1 VTATAGGPPVAPASA
16 RARFWIAVGAAVV
29 VGVLARIAFVLWF
42 TPYLHFGLD
51 TQWYELTSGLIV
63 DGRGLADPASFFQRG
78 QVVPTAFRVPLYPTF
93 LAGITEVFGATR
105 TTFQVAG
112 VAVGSTTIVLT
123 ALVGRL
129 VDGART
135 GVIAAWIVALSP
147 ALLNVDASVMG
158 ETLQVPLVTLAVLG
172 VVRWRRRGGWWPL
185 VVAGLALG
193 LAMLN
198 RSDAML
204 VTVLLGLSVV
214 GRRPFTAR
222 RFAAAAVVVG
232 LAVVVVV
239 PWSVRNHREV
249 GTYALST
256 IDSAAT
262 LAGANCDTSFGGKRL
277 GSWDPTCAGVS
288 PRLDEVARQRRL
300 TNRATDYM
308 AAHAPRLATVVAPVR
323 VMRAWGLW
331 YGIVQARD
339 EAKES
344 RSTNWQLLTW
354 GTGLVLLGFAIG
366 GVVVARRRGLVLAPL
381 LAPIVAVTVAAAATY
396 GKQRLRA
403 YAEPELAV
411 LAAVAV
417 GALVTRRRARRSG
430 PSIALRQTE

>member
-1 VTATAGGPPVAPASA
+1 VTATGTPDGTPAASA
-16 RARFWIAVGAAVV
+16 PARFWLGIGVALL

-51 TQWYELTSGLIV
+51 SRWYELTSGLIV
-63 DGRGLADPASFFQRG
+63 DGRGLADPAAFFQRG

-93 LAGITEVFGATR
+93 LAGVTELFGSTR

-112 VAVGSTTIVLT
+112 VVVGSTTIVTT
-123 ALVGRL
+123 ALLGRL

-135 GVIAAWIVALSP
+135 GLIAAWIVALSP

-185 VVAGLALG
+185 VLAGLALG

-198 RSDAML
+198 RSDAVL
-204 VTVLLGLSVV
+204 VTVLLGLTVV
-214 GRRPFTAR
+214 GWRPFTAR
-222 RFAAAAVVVG
+222 RFAAAALVVG
-232 LAVVVVV
+232 LAVAVVV

-256 IDSAAT
+256 IDSAET
-262 LAGANCDTSFGGKRL
+262 LAGANCDTSFGGKRM

-288 PRLDEVARQRRL
+288 QRLDEVVRQRRL

-308 AAHAPRLATVVAPVR
+308 SEHVPRLATVVAPVR

-354 GTGLVLLGFAIG
+354 GTGLVLLGFAVG

-381 LAPIVAVTVAAAATY
+381 LAPVAAVTVAAAATY
-396 GKQRLRA
+396 GKQRLRT

-417 GALVTRRRARRSG
+417 SALVTRRRARRAGSV
-430 PSIALRQTE
+430 ALGQTE